1 MTDLYQPDPGAPAAA
16 PARPGYRTSPW
27 RLLLAAT
34 GGAALVGALWAG
46 LGLAGSGGPA
56 GPSGDTFDLRG
67 TFTLTSGGDGFGTCV
82 GSGGYADI
90 AGGAAVT
97 VYDAAG
103 SVLSRGALGTGRP
116 AGMGTCV
123 FSLSAQSVP
132 AGEQIYLVEVA
143 HRGRTM
149 VTPQDA
155 RDGNVALSLGG

>member
-1 MTDLYQPDPGAPAAA
+1 MTDLYQPNPGAPPAA
-16 PARPGYRTSPW
+16 PARPRYRTSPW

-46 LGLAGSGGPA
+46 LDLAGPA
-56 GPSGDTFDLRG
+56 GPSGETFDLRG

-82 GSGGYADI
+82 GAGGYADI
-90 AGGAAVT
+90 TGGAAVT

-103 SVLSRGALGTGRP
+103 TVLSRGALGTGRP

-132 AGEQIYLVEVA
+132 AGERFYLVEVS
-143 HRGRTM
+143 HHGRTT
-149 VTPQDA
+149 VRPQDA
-155 RDGNVALSLGG
+155 RDGNVALSLGN